1 MIKIVKLCY
10 LFDKVKNLFT
20 RWIHSNSDP
29 NPDPKP
35 YPPCSL
41 TLPNHIQC
49 PEKVVR
55 KKKKKKAQRRQE
67 PTHGNFVMK
76 TESTARLRTMVAS
89 SSNGRRLQNL
99 DSRQIYELRWCCSYV
114 DMSFS
119 KLNLSRD
126 SVILFWIFSTSVIY
140 YKLVLVILFSTW
152 ESFVF

>member
-1 MIKIVKLCY
+1 MDTQQLWPQPRPQA
-10 LFDKVKNLFT
+10 LSSMFFNT
-20 RWIHSNSDP
+20 S
-29 NPDPKP
+29 KP
-35 YPPCSL
+35 YSMP
-41 TLPNHIQC
+41 
-49 PEKVVR
+49 R
-55 KKKKKKAQRRQE
+55 KSSEEKKKKKAQRRQE